1 MRQGTIF
8 TLNARGNIFLEVAQS
23 YLGLSHQQMFG
34 EINGLFRQLLDVLAA
49 KNIKYGNLKNTLIP
63 NPDRNEGVFVFDSSK
78 IESSWYGI
86 EIFEQ
91 IIPIFDKRSS
101 HSVLCGDYIGDNK
114 LQDRLFEE
122 FCRNVKPVRHCDYK
136 HSSQFFLVY
145 INNLSD
151 KMVTTFRNNLSRY
164 EPYVSFI
171 DLNFSSFMKTYLS
184 IILCH
189 SFIKHQNDIIMGHED
204 DWDNDENVNM
214 LGYPFEEHG
223 YVCKSIQSI
232 MYGVFL
238 SYKIERAVFKGFESN
253 TVFSI
258 NAITPNVLAITDFDI
273 LIEDNK
279 LRYLTIN
286 KEGKLKKACLINCDK
301 KEIEKLIREK
311 ISSNYIYN
319 LVYLSE
325 YNTIKFNILIEM
337 RARDTGQLIKLTLS
351 LEYKP
356 EEKLL
361 RLITMY

>member
-1 MRQGTIF
+1 MIEDTIF
-8 TLNARGNIFLEVAQS
+8 TLNARSNIFLEVAQS
-23 YLGLSHQQMFG
+23 YFGLSHQQMFG
-34 EINGLFRQLLDVLAA
+34 EINGLFRELLDVLAA
-49 KNIKYGNLKNTLIP
+49 KKIKYRNLKNTLIP
-63 NPDRNEGVFVFDSSK
+63 NPDKNEGVLVFNSSK
-78 IESSWYGI
+78 IESSWYGLKV
-86 EIFEQ
+86 FEK

-122 FCRNVKPVRHCDYK
+122 FCQSVKPVRHCDYK

-151 KMVTTFRNNLSRY
+151 KMVTTFRKNLSPY
-164 EPYVSFI
+164 KPYVGFI

-184 IILCH
+184 SILCH
-189 SFIKHQNDIIMGHED
+189 SFIKHQNDIIMAHED
-204 DWDNDENVNM
+204 DRDNDKNVNM

-223 YVCKSIQSI
+223 YVCKSIQST
-232 MYGVFL
+232 MCGVFL
-238 SYKIERAVFKGFESN
+238 SYKIERAVFKGFESD
-253 TVFSI
+253 TAFSI
-258 NAITPNVLAITDFDI
+258 NAITPNVLAITDFDV

-279 LRYLTIN
+279 LQYLTNN

-301 KEIEKLIREK
+301 KEIERLIREK
-311 ISSNYIYN
+311 ISSNYIYK
-319 LVYLSE
+319 LMYLSKH
-325 YNTIKFNILIEM
+325 NTIMFNILIELK
-337 RARDTGQLIKLTLS
+337 ARDTGQLVKFTLS